1 MSDILDLLNKSKTP
15 YHLTSEVKSILK
27 QNGFIELNEKI
38 PFKISKNAK
47 YYVTRNDSALIAFT
61 TGEQINGYN
70 IIASHTDSPC
80 FKVKFGKTSISAGC
94 NKLPVE
100 QYGGGLRYSWFDR
113 PLKLCGRLCGEKN
126 GKVISTLYES
136 ESNFV
141 IPSVAIHMRRNANDS
156 LSINPQ
162 VDCQPIYALAS
173 DADKFTNDLREK
185 FDGNLL
191 DCDLFLVCNQQP
203 FYCGANNEFVC
214 SPRVD
219 NLTSCFSSL
228 FALINSKNKQMV
240 NVIYLADNEE
250 VGSRTKQGAGSKFL
264 YDTLNRINN
273 AFDLSKE
280 SFYTA
285 LANSFMVSCDNAHA
299 VHPNHP
305 ELSDMTD
312 SVFMGKGV
320 VIKHHGN
327 QNYTTDGV
335 SSAVFK
341 NILCKN
347 NIPYCDFYMRADMP
361 CGGTL
366 GAISSSNLSIPS
378 IDIGMGQLAMH
389 SAAETF
395 AIKDYDI
402 MQRALTCFL
411 NENK

>member
-1 MSDILDLLNKSKTP
+1 MNDILNLLNKSKTP
-15 YHLTSEVKSILK
+15 YHLVSEVKAILN

-38 PFKISKNAK
+38 PFKISKNKK

-61 TGEQINGYN
+61 TGDEINGYN

-80 FKVKFGKTSISAGC
+80 FKVKFGKTSVTAGTT
-94 NKLPVE
+94 KLPVE
-100 QYGGGLRYSWFDR
+100 QYGGGLRYSWLDR
-113 PLKLCGRLCGEKN
+113 PLKLCGRLCGEKD
-126 GKVISTLYES
+126 GKIVSTLYES

-156 LSINPQ
+156 LSVNPQ
-162 VDCQPIYALAS
+162 VDCQPLYALS
-173 DADKFTNDLREK
+173 NDADKFANDLREK

-191 DCDLFLVCNQQP
+191 DCDLFLVCDQQP
-203 FYCGANNEFVC
+203 FYCGANNEFLC

-228 FALINSKNKQMV
+228 FALINAKNEQMV

-264 YDTLNRINN
+264 YDTLYRINN
-273 AFDLSKE
+273 GFSLSE
-280 SFYTA
+280 ECFYTT

-312 SVFMGKGV
+312 SVLLGKGV

-327 QNYTTDGV
+327 QNYTTDAI
-335 SSAVFK
+335 SSATLK
-341 NILCKN
+341 NILARN

-366 GAISSSNLSIPS
+366 GAISSSNLSISS

-389 SAAETF
+389 SAVETF
-395 AIKDYDI
+395 AIKDYEI
-402 MQRALTCFL
+402 ISQALTCFL